1 MVNVLE
7 IIDGGFIGGGQT
19 HILSLVN
26 CLDEKKYKA
35 LIAASGKGGFRNE
48 VKKNGFNFAEIELPK
63 FYRSKYLRDL
73 DKIVKE
79 NSIDIIHSHG
89 GVAGMYARFY
99 KKKYGNIKTVHTIH
113 GIHYLNSG
121 NLFRRYFSLM
131 IEQYLVQYT
140 DKFICVSEA
149 DLKTAAENRI
159 ADTSKTTVINNGIDL
174 KKFSEEKGQR
184 NNELTKKYD
193 IKEEDLII
201 GNVSRFDFQK
211 NQRFIIAN
219 SVELLKK
226 YPNVKILLAGNGGL
240 FEQCIESAKDTG
252 MPERF
257 IFTGEITNAEDY
269 YPLIDIYVFP
279 SLWEGLSISLIEA
292 MATGR
297 CILASDIE
305 ANKEL
310 ITDRSN
316 GLLFNTDDPVE
327 YLKRLHELIDNK
339 NLRTE
344 LSEKALKESLE
355 YSEEKM
361 SGKIMNEYSILNT
374 QYSIPNTQYTILNTK

>member
-7 IIDGGFIGGGQT
+7 LIDGGFIGGGQT
-19 HILSLVN
+19 HILSLVK
-26 CLDEKKYKA
+26 CLDEKEYKA
-35 LIAASGKGGFRNE
+35 VIAASGKGEFMNE
-48 VKKNGFNFAEIELPK
+48 VMKNGFDFTGIELPK
-63 FYRSKYLRDL
+63 FYRSKHLKDL

-89 GVAGMYARFY
+89 GVAGMYSRFY
-99 KKKYGNIKTVHTIH
+99 KKRYGNVKTIHTIH

-121 NLFRRYFSLM
+121 NIFRKYFSLI
-131 IEQYLVQYT
+131 IEQYLVQFT
-140 DKFICVSEA
+140 DKFICVSNA
-149 DLKTAAENRI
+149 DLKTAIENKIAEKN
-159 ADTSKTTVINNGIDL
+159 KTTVINNGIDL
-174 KKFSEEKGQR
+174 KKFSKEKGQR
-184 NNELTKKYD
+184 NEELVRKFQ

-219 SVELLKK
+219 SKELLTK
-226 YPNVKILLAGNGGL
+226 YPNVKILLAGNGS
-240 FEQCIESAKDTG
+240 FYEQCIQSAKETG
-252 MPERF
+252 SRERF
-257 IFTGEITNAEDY
+257 IFTGEVTNAEDY
-269 YPLIDIYVFP
+269 YSLFDIFIFP

-292 MATGR
+292 MASGR

-310 ITDRSN
+310 ITGKSD
-316 GLLFNTDDPVE
+316 GLIFNTEDPVG
-327 YLKRLHELIDNK
+327 YLKRLTELIENK

-344 LSEKALKESLE
+344 LSEKALMTSIN

-361 SGKIMNEYSILNT
+361 SEKITNEYSLLNT
-374 QYSIPNTQYTILNTK
+374 